1 MGIIGKTE
9 NGRERDVWL
18 QFFLGERAAALVEG
32 NALCSGGLKG
42 IKGSLKWHS
51 VSTKN
56 ERGWAAVLE

>member
-1 MGIIGKTE
+1 MAS
-9 NGRERDVWL
+9 V
-18 QFFLGERAAALVEG
+18 FLGERAAALVEG